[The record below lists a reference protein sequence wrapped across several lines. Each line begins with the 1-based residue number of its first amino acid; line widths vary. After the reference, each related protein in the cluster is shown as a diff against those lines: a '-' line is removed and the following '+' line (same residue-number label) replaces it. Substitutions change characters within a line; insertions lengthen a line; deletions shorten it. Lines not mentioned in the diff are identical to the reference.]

1 MLPLTIQILLEE
13 MLAEPGSESQCQ
25 LIKTI
30 LKQVVDTLFEI
41 GD

>member
-13 MLAEPGSESQCQ
+13 MLAEPRSESQRQ
-25 LIKTI
+25 LIETI
-30 LKQVVDTLFEI
+30 LEQVVDTLLEI